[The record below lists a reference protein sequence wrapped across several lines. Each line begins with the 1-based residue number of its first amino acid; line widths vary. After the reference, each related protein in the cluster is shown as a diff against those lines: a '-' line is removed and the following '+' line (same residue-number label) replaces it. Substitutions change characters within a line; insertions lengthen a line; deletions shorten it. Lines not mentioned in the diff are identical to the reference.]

1 MNFSTSGEPSS
12 GVLMRSMTGIRL
24 CIPQSAHLTIINK
37 NPIPAPARRLLRFY
51 HVLLPTM
58 VVSTWYK
65 LTLLE
70 GPFFVQALRCGYW
83 CRYDGVVSTLLIVRL
98 H

>member
-1 MNFSTSGEPSS
+1 MPQVLRIVSCGASVEQALRQLDGRRPPHSPS
-12 GVLMRSMTGIRL
+12 
-24 CIPQSAHLTIINK
+24 P
-37 NPIPAPARRLLRFY
+37 
-51 HVLLPTM
+51 M